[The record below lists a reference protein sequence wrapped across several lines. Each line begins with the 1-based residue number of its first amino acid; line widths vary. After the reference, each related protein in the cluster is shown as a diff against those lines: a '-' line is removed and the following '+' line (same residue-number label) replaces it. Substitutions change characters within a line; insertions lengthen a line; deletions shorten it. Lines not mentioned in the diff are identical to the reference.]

1 MSEPVQA
8 NQPAPAGTDPQTTA
22 DEVVAAADAAVSAA
36 DLDAALAE
44 VDKMQTTD
52 GGDAVGL
59 STNETSS
66 PSDNSP
72 AVSLDQATPSAPDEP
87 LPSQDQLDDIA
98 RQVEATVFGDG
109 STATDSVVS
118 AQPVLASS
126 MSDGATQAMA
136 AEVAAPVQPS
146 AAPPATEPRPVTP
159 APSLPSF
166 LPAQPTTPVTDA
178 VQPPPVSLPQNQ
190 PVGQT
195 AAWQTAPQPAQP
207 TPYQPNQPTYS
218 NQPSFGQSGQYPTSQ
233 AFAPSGNPSL
243 AQSPVGMMSP
253 GQGGIPMQ
261 PIQPGQF
268 GQVGFGQGQQFGG
281 QSSPYGSPGGGA
293 NQGQLGY
300 GTNQMGQPN
309 QNQMGQSNQFAAPTM
324 MQMPGQGQGQG
335 WPNQQYGTSQGQPQQ
350 PTIQQPGFAGQATGF
365 GQATGQLPPV
375 AGQQQNYG
383 VTPASPPALVPGT
396 VISGPGSLATSASQ
410 SAPAP
415 TPAPVQPPASVPSS
429 VVTVVPTSSTAPAS
443 SPTNDASGKVPGSP
457 AAPPPSGTG
466 GGKSRD
472 GKLYS
477 SLVDVLADMAIL
489 TPDQLTQ
496 LKQDFLTTG
505 RNYEDLLI
513 EKKWLSE
520 ENLTKARAKLNN
532 MPYITL
538 AETGI
543 SPEALSKLDESVARR
558 YGILPFAIDKTEH
571 KLSVAMKNPLDI
583 QAIAFAE
590 QKTGYHLVVHY
601 SSPTEV
607 ERMIT
612 ERYAQNLSSEVDEA
626 LKDTEQ
632 SKVRHKKQDQQ
643 LNDFGGVIRDAPIN
657 RIVETILE
665 FAVKSRAS
673 DIHIEPMPNK
683 VRVRYRIDGILVE
696 KLVLPRSVIDAV
708 VSRIKILGNMKID
721 EKRIPQDGRFNYSND
736 DNNVDLRV
744 STIPT
749 VNGEKVNMRLLEK
762 NLNVPTMEQ
771 LGLDGLS
778 LANVKEAIKVP
789 HGIILISGP
798 TGSGK
803 TTTLYALL
811 HILNTPKVNIVTLE
825 DPVEYQMLGV
835 NQVQINPKAGLTFAT
850 GLRAFLRQDPN
861 IVMVGEMR
869 DRETTELAIQASLT
883 GHLVFSTIHTSSA
896 ATALPRMTDMG
907 AENFLI
913 ASSVTMIIAQRVVRK
928 INPEYREEYVPDPAV
943 VADIAKVL
951 GPHFDSWLMQH
962 GKTPQ
967 TLTLFRPS
975 PNRPENEPE
984 YLGRIA
990 IYEVLRMTEAIGR
1003 MVLQNRPASEIE
1015 QEALRNGMLLMKQD
1029 GYIKALN
1036 GITTIEEV
1044 LRVAEV

>member
-8 NQPAPAGTDPQTTA
+8 NQPAPASTDPQTTA
-22 DEVVAAADAAVSAA
+22 DDVVAAADAAVSAA

-52 GGDAVGL
+52 GVAVESSVDA
-59 STNETSS
+59 STSAGS
-66 PSDNSP
+66 PTTPDANQEIT
-72 AVSLDQATPSAPDEP
+72 AATGEP
-87 LPSQDQLDDIA
+87 LPSQDQLDAIA
-98 RQVEATVFGDG
+98 SQVEATVFGDG
-109 STATDSVVS
+109 SSPTDSVVS

-126 MSDGATQAMA
+126 MTADSAPQTVEAT
-136 AEVAAPVQPS
+136 APTSFNAV
-146 AAPPATEPRPVTP
+146 PPVTSEPRPVAP
-159 APSLPSF
+159 APPLPSF
-166 LPAQPTTPVTDA
+166 LPTPQSSVVTSQPQATA
-178 VQPPPVSLPQNQ
+178 VQSLPSPQTGQGTSWMPTQ
-190 PVGQT
+190 PGQS
-195 AAWQTAPQPAQP
+195 AQYAPAQP
-207 TPYQPNQPTYS
+207 TYNVQPGFTQPNQYPTTQGF
-218 NQPSFGQSGQYPTSQ
+218 NPAGTPPLAQMPSTMMPGGQSGMPQQ
-233 AFAPSGNPSL
+233 QQL
-243 AQSPVGMMSP
+243 
-253 GQGGIPMQ
+253 
-261 PIQPGQF
+261 GQF
-268 GQVGFGQGQQFGG
+268 GQPGYGQTPQYGAP
-281 QSSPYGSPGGGA
+281 PYGSPVM
-293 NQGQLGY
+293 GQSQPQMGY
-300 GTNQMGQPN
+300 GAQMGQV
-309 QNQMGQSNQFAAPTM
+309 GQPIQQNQFAAPTL
-324 MQMPGQGQGQG
+324 MQAPAQNQTWPNQAYGMGQGQ
-335 WPNQQYGTSQGQPQQ
+335 PPLSNQSGFGSQPTGLGQPSALPAQTA
-350 PTIQQPGFAGQATGF
+350 PT
-365 GQATGQLPPV
+365 
-375 AGQQQNYG
+375 QN
-383 VTPASPPALVPGT
+383 APALVPGT
-396 VISGPGSLATSASQ
+396 VISGPGSTQ
-410 SAPAP
+410 AP
-415 TPAPVQPPASVPSS
+415 TPVVMTQPATAPATQTQSLNPIASP
-429 VVTVVPTSSTAPAS
+429 VTVVPTGAPTPAVEA
-443 SPTNDASGKVPGSP
+443 TNATSGKVPGSP
-457 AAPPPSGTG
+457 PTPSSVGG
-466 GGKSRD
+466 GGKAKD
-472 GKLYS
+472 GKLYA
-477 SLVDVLADMAIL
+477 SLIDVLTDMAVL

-520 ENLTKARAKLNN
+520 ENLTKARAKMNN
-532 MPYITL
+532 MPYIAL
-538 AETGI
+538 GETGI

-558 YGILPFAIDKTEH
+558 YGILPFAIDKTER

-612 ERYAQNLSSEVDEA
+612 ERYAQNLSTEVDEA

-632 SKVRHKKQDQQ
+632 TKVRHKKQDQQ

-673 DIHIEPMPNK
+673 DIHIEPLPNK

-736 DNNVDLRV
+736 DSNVDLRV

-811 HILNTPKVNIVTLE
+811 HILNTPRVNIVTLE

-861 IVMVGEMR
+861 IIMVGEMR

-928 INPEYREEYVPDPAV
+928 INQSYREEYVPDPAV

-984 YLGRIA
+984 YLGRVA

-1003 MVLQNRPASEIE
+1003 MVLQNRPASEME